1 MIISVLIFLLLI
13 SVLVIVHEG
22 GHFLIARTNGIRV
35 NEFTVGVGPALFK
48 KQKGETV
55 FALRA
60 LPFGGACI
68 FDGMYDD
75 DDSETMDDERSFKNA
90 RVWSRI
96 ATVAAGPIFNFL
108 LGFLLAII
116 VTAFSNWLYP
126 VVSGI
131 AEDSAA
137 AQAGV
142 REGDLIVSM
151 NGKKIHDASTAT
163 LYSQLNKGEDIT
175 LVLER
180 DGNRETVTFTPRY
193 SEEDKRYYMGLYIG
207 KPGKVAVKDVL
218 PYAWYLEKSYFDMT
232 FISLR
237 MLFAGEL
244 GLDNLSGPVG
254 IVKMVDDTYEVV
266 KPYGLPS
273 VVLTMLDLAILLT
286 VNLGVINLLPIP
298 GLDGG
303 RLLFAFI
310 EVIRGKPVPPEKE
323 GYVHMAGMIALVV
336 LMVVV
341 LFNDIGKFFRG

>member
-1 MIISVLIFLLLI
+1 MIVSILIFLLLI

-22 GHFLIARTNGIRV
+22 GHFLIARSNGIRV
-35 NEFTVGVGPALFK
+35 NEFTVGVGPALWK
-48 KQKGETV
+48 KQRGETL

-75 DDSETMDDERSFKNA
+75 DSETMDDERSFKNA
-90 RVWSRI
+90 KVWSRI
-96 ATVAAGPIFNFL
+96 ATVVAGPVFNFL
-108 LGFLLAII
+108 LGFLLAVI

-126 VVSGI
+126 VI
-131 AEDSAA
+131 AGVTEDSAA
-137 AQAGV
+137 AEAGV
-142 REGDLIVSM
+142 REGDLIISM
-151 NGKKIHDASTAT
+151 NGKKIHDASMAT

-175 LVLER
+175 LVIDR
-180 DGNRETVTFTPRY
+180 DGNRETITFTPRY

-207 KPGKVAVKDVL
+207 EPGKVEPKNVL
-218 PYAWYLEKSYFDMT
+218 RYAWYMEKGYFDMT
-232 FISLR
+232 FLSLR
-237 MLFAGEL
+237 MLVRGEL
-244 GLDNLSGPVG
+244 NLDSLSGPVG
-254 IVKMVDDTYEVV
+254 IVKIVDETYEEV

-303 RLLFAFI
+303 RLLFALI
-310 EVIRGKPVPPEKE
+310 EVIRGKPIPPEKE

-341 LFNDIGKFFRG
+341 LFNDISKFIR